1 MWASIVAV
9 LGTLAGTV
17 LGVLSQQHLDRR
29 ARAERHRDELADKVR
44 QLLKAI
50 VLYRELHWLLVADIR
65 DGRAETREDRAARYR
80 ARSEVTDARDALAL
94 VTTDRDL
101 IERAEAAAWAA
112 IDLSD
117 IELGPVTE
125 GGFTPDVET
134 ALTAARDRTRATH
147 NALVRA
153 ARAYRRR

>member
-17 LGVLSQQHLDRR
+17 LGVLSQQLLDRR

-94 VTTDRDL
+94 VTTDLDL

-125 GGFTPDVET
+125 GRFAADVEA
-134 ALTAARDRTRATH
+134 ALTGARERTRATH

-153 ARAYRRR
+153 ARTYLR